1 MALPSAFD
9 RNLRFCIPVHQ
20 RGTFDRAIAALAPG
34 FLEYPV
40 TGEVFQSKVACKTR
54 LQAFALSQGFAV
66 VIGKSNKDGTPF
78 VEFLCVHHG
87 TKARVESAGEEDLG
101 LPPSTA
107 PPRLEDAV
115 TKRSRGKTLD
125 YLALHTGKA
134 SKKTRPEEGPEE

>member
-87 TKARVESAGEEDLG
+87 TQSRNDRELEEEVERDPEGNITSRRQRGDTQMIQKLDCSATTLQLARG
-101 LPPSTA
+101 
-107 PPRLEDAV
+107 
-115 TKRSRGKTLD
+115 
-125 YLALHTGKA
+125 
-134 SKKTRPEEGPEE
+134 

>member
-87 TKARVESAGEEDLG
+87 TQSRNDREPLIGCLLAPLT
-101 LPPSTA
+101 PSLRRRGGRRRLTA
-107 PPRLEDAV
+107 TPMRQD
-115 TKRSRGKTLD
+115 
-125 YLALHTGKA
+125 
-134 SKKTRPEEGPEE
+134 